1 MSGGTA
7 RARRPFHHA
16 GEEAR
21 RRDLVAAT
29 LDIVAELGLEK
40 ATVREIAKRAGVT
53 PGLIRHYFENK
64 ELMFQAA
71 YHEIADAMLQQALD
85 AAQGEAEAKA
95 SLKAYILACFKPP
108 VTDPRNLTLWATFIS
123 QLSVEPA
130 LAAINRERYLIGR
143 GRIEAYV
150 TRSLQDAGRKILKS
164 EARALSIAVNGV
176 IDGLWLEATMAPD
189 LFAEGE
195 LERIAL
201 TAVERILGLSLTD
214 TGNRTHPKAKAW
226 RRAGARRP

>member
-7 RARRPFHHA
+7 PARRSFHHA

-71 YHEIADAMLQQALD
+71 YHEIADAMLQPALD
-85 AAQGEAEAKA
+85 AAQGEAEAHK
-95 SLKAYILACFKPP
+95 SLKAYILACFRPP
-108 VTDPRNLTLWATFIS
+108 VTNLRNLTLWATFIS

-143 GRIEAYV
+143 GRIEDYV
-150 TRSLQDAGRKILKS
+150 TRTLRDAGRTVRKN
-164 EARALSIAVNGV
+164 EVRALSIAVNGV
-176 IDGLWLEATMAPD
+176 IDGLWLEAAMAPD
-189 LFAEGE
+189 LFAQGE
-195 LERIAL
+195 LARIAL
-201 TAVERILGLSLTD
+201 SAVERILGLSLAE
-214 TGNRTHPKAKAW
+214 GGGRKLPKATSH
-226 RRAGARRP
+226 RRQPGLNE